1 MSENS
6 PRRLVALDEWL
17 EYQEGVFEE
26 ELHRRNIPIQ
36 RELVQAELVD
46 GLVEEIASQIAAHPD
61 SDFVGTGSRGD
72 YVEATVRAL
81 NAALANLACTT
92 RVTVKQLQRAV
103 DPHMVGSVD
112 L

>member
-46 GLVEEIASQIAAHPD
+46 GLVD
-61 SDFVGTGSRGD
+61 
-72 YVEATVRAL
+72 
-81 NAALANLACTT
+81 ACT
-92 RVTVKQLQRAV
+92 
-103 DPHMVGSVD
+103 
-112 L
+112 